1 MRPTRAL
8 LDVVLK
14 YKKLFTEYTKPPSNH
29 FIYDSQLPVREF
41 VFGNKPIPKNLHK
54 DEALNEFKSIECQIM
69 DWADDAAY
77 SLNDI
82 VDGVKAG
89 FLTADSV

>member
-1 MRPTRAL
+1 
-8 LDVVLK
+8 
-14 YKKLFTEYTKPPSNH
+14 
-29 FIYDSQLPVREF
+29 
-41 VFGNKPIPKNLHK
+41 
-54 DEALNEFKSIECQIM
+54 M

-89 FLTADSV
+89 FLTVERIEAWAARRGGRRRAPKLAR

>member
-1 MRPTRAL
+1 
-8 LDVVLK
+8 
-14 YKKLFTEYTKPPSNH
+14 
-29 FIYDSQLPVREF
+29 
-41 VFGNKPIPKNLHK
+41 
-54 DEALNEFKSIECQIM
+54 M

-89 FLTADSV
+89 FLTIDRIEAWADGSGRGRRRAAPPRRAP

>member
-1 MRPTRAL
+1 
-8 LDVVLK
+8 
-14 YKKLFTEYTKPPSNH
+14 
-29 FIYDSQLPVREF
+29 
-41 VFGNKPIPKNLHK
+41 
-54 DEALNEFKSIECQIM
+54 M

-89 FLTADSV
+89 FLTIERIEAWAAGEAVDAEKQRWLDQLATAIRGDRLESVFAAEGRRIYHGL